1 MVIRKIR
8 CYDYHMNET
17 GRVNTWNLPNSLT
30 IFRIFCIPLV
40 MFFISRSDQPLP
52 ALWAAFFF
60 SMASITDLLD
70 GFLARRQKCVT
81 ALGKLLDP
89 LADKLLIS
97 AALIMLIPKGRV
109 EAWMAFLIIGREIAV
124 TGLRGIGV
132 TGGVVIDASG
142 LGKAKTIFQISALI
156 ALLLHFTY
164 LGINFHQF
172 GKALLWL
179 ALILT
184 VWSGVDYFVRFYR
197 LFTGEQR

>member
-1 MVIRKIR
+1 MSI
-8 CYDYHMNET
+8 
-17 GRVNTWNLPNSLT
+17 WNLPNSLT
-30 IFRIFCIPLV
+30 IFRIISIPVV
-40 MFFISRSDQPLP
+40 MFFIGRSDMPLP
-52 ALWAAFFF
+52 AFWAAFFF
-60 SMASITDLLD
+60 STASITDLLD
-70 GFLARRQKCVT
+70 GFVARRNQCVT

-109 EAWMAFLIIGREIAV
+109 AAWMVFLIIAREIAV

-142 LGKAKTIFQISALI
+142 LGKAKTILQISALI

-164 LGINFHQF
+164 LGINFHQL
-172 GKALLWL
+172 GEVLLWL

-184 VWSGVDYFVRFYR
+184 LWSGIDYFVRFYR
-197 LFTGEQR
+197 LFVGEQP